1 MHWKRWLTVLV
12 LVPIL
17 IVIIFKG
24 GTFLF
29 AVLTILVGLICLWEY
44 FAIAF
49 KDSSQPVPLFY
60 SLWAYL
66 TGSLILAAAAYVS
79 WPGIVGAFLANV
91 IGVAFF
97 SVFHFRHSVQ
107 APLDAVKQIF
117 GLVYISL
124 MLSFAILIRAGDQ
137 GPKWIFFVVWV
148 IAWGDS
154 GAFYVGSY
162 FGRHKLCPSVSPKK
176 TIEGAVGGLAANL
189 IFGVIYKIVFLN
201 SLSVGGCLLFSLT
214 SPSVPGFAC
223 HA

>member
-91 IGVAFF
+91 IG
-97 SVFHFRHSVQ
+97 
-107 APLDAVKQIF
+107 
-117 GLVYISL
+117 
-124 MLSFAILIRAGDQ
+124 
-137 GPKWIFFVVWV
+137 
-148 IAWGDS
+148 
-154 GAFYVGSY
+154 
-162 FGRHKLCPSVSPKK
+162 
-176 TIEGAVGGLAANL
+176 
-189 IFGVIYKIVFLN
+189 
-201 SLSVGGCLLFSLT
+201 
-214 SPSVPGFAC
+214 SPS
-223 HA
+223 